1 MKRII
6 LFIMT
11 VFIIGCGRS
20 ENETVQTPIDG
31 TITPSAEQIDSD
43 NEKVSPNQ
51 SEKATNNSILYDE
64 PSAGYLFTQDDV
76 VPYDRN
82 VTQTIIEMTIYDS
95 SKTKDG
101 ILFSFHN
108 QTVDF
113 QDMRI
118 EVLSFDPASDNEACK
133 LRLSFPASWDEALC
147 YNMISRLLH
156 FRFEID
162 DHPIDIFRDRVIM
175 QSSSHTYELIYRH
188 CLLKQLYGRKLAIR
202 PYTVKT
208 EQLTI
213 WDNEE
218 KNVNLTETREISVL
232 ANNIYGIN
240 NVRQYIDKSAVIICI
255 DQPEH
260 KISSI
265 LYPIT
270 IEDVDWEASFQKG
283 CYGNGETPSETCDLF
298 LIEKD
303 FNGASLTLDSLHIQD
318 DLMIME
324 YTWRFP
330 DTFSDVECQSIW
342 RDSLCFYAF
351 FDNDSI
357 TNQHDIRSK
366 EHAPFGRTRTLIPFC
381 EPYERPSYTNYQTN
395 DYRELHFMIIGSAE
409 SVEQW
414 KTHRTLSIVP
424 YYWFYTDIT
433 YNRRNVELTE
443 EGIHLDR
450 NWMINE
456 LSFKAINELTITID
470 LTSEL
475 FENGF

>member
-1 MKRII
+1 MKRVI
-6 LFIMT
+6 LLFLAI
-11 VFIIGCGRS
+11 FIIGCTGFDNGVAQMTAGETTSPATEQIALEDEMKLLDPTEEPTSNSVPYDEISSRYLFVQDNVVPYNS
-20 ENETVQTPIDG
+20 NTVQTELEM
-31 TITPSAEQIDSD
+31 TVFDS
-43 NEKVSPNQ
+43 
-51 SEKATNNSILYDE
+51 NNS
-64 PSAGYLFTQDDV
+64 
-76 VPYDRN
+76 
-82 VTQTIIEMTIYDS
+82 
-95 SKTKDG
+95 KDG
-101 ILFSFHN
+101 VLFSFHN

-113 QDMRI
+113 QNMKI

-133 LRLSFPASWDEALC
+133 LRLSFPSSWNEAFC
-147 YNMISRLLH
+147 HTMVSQLLH

-162 DHPIDIFRDRVIM
+162 DQPADAFRDRAIM
-175 QSSSHTYELIYRH
+175 QLSSHTYELVYRH
-188 CLLKQLYGRKLAIR
+188 CLLKPLYGKKLAVR
-202 PYTVKT
+202 PYIIKF

-213 WDNEE
+213 WDNTE
-218 KNVNLTETREISVL
+218 KTVDLSETRDISVL

-240 NVRQYIDKSAVIICI
+240 NVRQYIDKSAVIICL
-255 DQPEH
+255 DQPERQ
-260 KISSI
+260 ISSI

-270 IEDVDWEASFQKG
+270 IQDVDWEASFQKG

-298 LIEKD
+298 LVEKD
-303 FNGASLTLDSLHIQD
+303 FDGASLTLDSLHIQD

-351 FDNDSI
+351 FDDDSI
-357 TNQHDIRSK
+357 TNPHDIRSK
-366 EHAPFGRTRTLIPFC
+366 EHAPFGRTRTLTPFC
-381 EPYERPSYTNYQTN
+381 EPYESPSYTNYKTN
-395 DYRELHFMIIGSAE
+395 DYRELHFIVIGSAE

-433 YNRRNVELTE
+433 YNKRNIELTE

-456 LSFKAINELTITID
+456 LSFKAINELKITID